1 MKIFKRVVVVGAAAA
16 ALLLLA
22 AIVVLRTDWFRDFV
36 RRKIIAATEEA
47 TGGRVEIASFDLD
60 WRALRATVH
69 DFTIHGTEPAGV
81 DPFVTART
89 LVVELKIFSGL
100 YHAIDL
106 RRVAIEEPRVNI
118 IVNADGSTNIP
129 SPKLKKKPGPK
140 TALETVVDLA
150 VNKFELNRGSIQYAG
165 RKTPLDVRGG
175 DVLARLDYNPA
186 TPRYQ
191 GHLSISPLH
200 LRYGGNR
207 PLDLDVR
214 IPVTIERDRVRV
226 AGARVAT
233 KLSEL
238 IWDAELAGLRNPV
251 IGARVKGRL
260 ALPDAKRFAGFPLTS
275 AAPMLEIDTSVRY
288 REGALEVGAARFTL
302 GGSHLEASG
311 VLSEAL
317 RFKTALNLDEI
328 SRLLGLN
335 ADPRG
340 ILRAAGTARLRG
352 AELAVDGNTDA
363 RGVSFR
369 LGERRFEN
377 VDLSSSFRAGNAKIE
392 LQAIRIGALGARF
405 SGKAVLEALERLT
418 VDGRLDDLD
427 IHTAGAHFLKQ
438 LLPYQGVISGPVRVT
453 ANLKTPAAD
462 KVDATVNLAIAP
474 GVGGIPVSGRIDGA
488 YRGAA
493 GEIDATGTYLQLPN
507 SRLALDGPIGQM
519 RIDLSSRDLRDFVQD
534 ASFPLVLRGPA
545 RFSGMLSGSLDDPA
559 LDGRLTLGPFLMQG
573 RRFDGFSAGLS
584 ANPAKA
590 ALRNAILSRGAMRTS
605 IEASLGLHG
614 WRPLAE
620 SPLAIVADVRNGDLA
635 DIVALANQ
643 SIPLSGPLTAN
654 ANITG
659 TLGDPAG
666 FATVLAGKG
675 AAYGEPFDR
684 IEARVD
690 FTGLLVSVPSATVYA
705 GPARVGLTG
714 SYRHPPGSFASGRIE
729 ARLASTGA
737 RLENLRRLMQEWP
750 GIAGG
755 LAVNAHVTGD
765 IGNSGFVLAG
775 VDGDVNLHG
784 LRAENEAFGDMKAS
798 VRTVGQTVSYTLESD
813 LAKSAI
819 RVSGSTQLSPGYPTQ
834 ASAAI
839 EALPVERMLWLARR
853 ADIPVQGTMR
863 LKAAVAGPIAQL
875 TGNADLTLTDALAY
889 REPVSRLAARVQWR
903 PDGIEIP
910 EAELISGSSRLSL
923 TAGYRHAAGDRANGK
938 LEFRIADSRADLS
951 TSPNLQRHLP
961 GLAGVV
967 AIAADGA
974 AVIQTRNGNTRLL
987 PLRLTADV
995 TAADLRRR
1003 DIALGGFAL
1012 RARTNGDTLDFKLT
1026 SGLTQARIQGEGRA
1040 SLRGDYPLQAQL
1052 SVDNLTYSGL
1062 LPLLPA
1068 GAPVSKVWGAEAA
1081 LRLTVSG
1088 PLIEPSK
1095 LVGDLEMP
1103 TLRVTASAS
1112 AAAKSR
1118 LITLENPSPI
1128 RVTIDR
1134 DVLRIRSARL
1144 IAPETDIRFAGAIPW
1159 GGDGEMNLNLS
1170 VAANIGVVQD
1180 LSRDIYA
1187 SGRIVMQ
1194 AVARGT
1200 LAGPRLNGRLELRN
1214 ASLNYIELPNGLSNA
1229 NGVVVFNGRSV
1240 NIQTLTA
1247 ESGGGKIDVN
1257 GFAALNNSGGASY
1270 NLRANARQ
1278 VRVRMPN
1285 GLNVVATANARLTG
1299 NSQRSLL
1306 SGVTTVE
1313 SLGFSPRQDFG
1324 SMLSRTAEPVE
1335 TPDTP
1340 RGPLQGM
1347 RLDIKIRTAPSA
1359 SFVTAMAQN
1368 LQADADLTLRGT
1380 LASPGLI
1387 GRVNITEGEL
1397 LFFGSQYRVSQGTV
1411 AFYNPARIEPVLNVD
1426 LQTVAK
1432 GVAVNLNVAGP
1443 IDNMKL
1449 TYTSDPPL
1457 QFNEVVALLATGRTP
1472 SSDPSLLA
1480 REPAA
1485 PQQSLQQMGGSA
1497 ILSAAVANPV
1507 SSRLARVF
1515 GVSKLKIDPS
1525 FTSGSELPQAR
1536 LTLQQQITS
1545 RITFTYI
1552 TNLAQTNAQIAR
1564 MEWAFDDSWSAIAT
1578 REENGRFGIDFF
1590 FKKQFR

>member
-1 MKIFKRVVVVGAAAA
+1 MKTLKRVVVIGAAAA
-16 ALLLLA
+16 AVLLLA

-36 RRKIIAATEEA
+36 RRRIIAAIEEA
-47 TGGRVEIASFDLD
+47 TGGRVEIGSFTLD

-69 DFTIHGTEPAGV
+69 DFTIHGTEPAGA
-81 DPFVTART
+81 DPFVSART
-89 LVVELKIFSGL
+89 LAVELKIFSGL
-100 YHAIDL
+100 NHAIDL

-118 IVNADGSTNIP
+118 VVNADGTTNIP
-129 SPKLKKKPGPK
+129 SPKVKKKPGPK

-150 VNKFELNRGSIQYAG
+150 VDKFELNGGLIRFGGRETPFDARGE
-165 RKTPLDVRGG
+165 DVG
-175 DVLARLDYNPA
+175 ARLDYNRA

-191 GHLSISPLH
+191 GQLSISPLH
-200 LRYGGNR
+200 WRYGNNQ
-207 PLDLDVR
+207 PLDIEVR

-226 AGARVAT
+226 AGGRAAT

-238 IWDAELAGLRNPV
+238 IWDAELADIGNPA
-251 IGARVKGRL
+251 ITARVKGRL
-260 ALPDAKRFAGFPLTS
+260 APSDVKRFTRLPLTGT
-275 AAPMLEIDTSVRY
+275 APMLEIDTSIRF
-288 REGALEVGAARFTL
+288 REGALAVSAARFTL

-317 RFKTALNLDEI
+317 RFKTTLNADEI
-328 SRLLGLN
+328 SRLLRLD

-340 ILRAAGTARLRG
+340 ILRAEGSARLRG
-352 AELAVDGNTDA
+352 SEFTIDGNANA
-363 RGVSFR
+363 RGLSFR
-369 LGERRFEN
+369 RGEWRFEN
-377 VDLSSSFRAGNAKIE
+377 VDLSSSFRANAARIE
-392 LQAIRIGALGARF
+392 LRDIRIGALGARF
-405 SGKAVLEALERLT
+405 SGKAVVEALERLS

-427 IHTAGAHFLKQ
+427 IGTASAHFLKQ
-438 LLPYQGVISGPVRVT
+438 PLPYQGVISGPVRVA
-453 ANLKTPAAD
+453 ANLKTPAARR
-462 KVDATVNLAIAP
+462 VDANVKLAIAP
-474 GVGGIPVSGRIDGA
+474 GGGGIPVSGRIEVA

-493 GEIDATGTYLQLPN
+493 GEIEVAGTYLQLPN
-507 SRLALDGPIGQM
+507 SRLSLDGAIGQM
-519 RIDLSSRDLRDFVQD
+519 RIDLSSRDLHDFVQD
-534 ASFPLVLRGPA
+534 ANFPVVLRGPA
-545 RFSGMLSGSLDDPA
+545 RFSGVLGGSLDEPA
-559 LDGRLTLGPFLMQG
+559 LDGRVTVGPFLMQG
-573 RRFDGFSAGLS
+573 RRFDSFSAGLS
-584 ANPAKA
+584 ASPSKA

-605 IEASLGLHG
+605 IEASLGLRD
-614 WRPLAE
+614 WQPVAE
-620 SPLAIVADVRNGDLA
+620 SPLAVVADVRNGDLA
-635 DIVALANQ
+635 DIMALANQ
-643 SIPLSGPLTAN
+643 PIPLSGPLSAN

-659 TLGDPAG
+659 TFGDPAG
-666 FATVLAGKG
+666 FVTVLAGKG
-675 AAYGEPFDR
+675 SAYDEPFDR

-690 FTGLLVSVPSATVYA
+690 FTDRLISVPAATAQA
-705 GPARVGLTG
+705 GPARVDLTA
-714 SYRHPPGSFASGRIE
+714 SYRHAPGSLASGRIE
-729 ARLASTGA
+729 ARLVSSGV

-750 GIAGG
+750 GITGEA
-755 LAVNAHVTGD
+755 AVNAHVTGD
-765 IGNSGFVLAG
+765 IEKSGFVLAG
-775 VDGDVNLHG
+775 VDGDVNLRG
-784 LRAENEAFGDMKAS
+784 LRAENEAFGDMKAF
-798 VRTVGQTVSYTLESD
+798 VRTSGQTVSYGLESD

-839 EALPVERMLWLARR
+839 EGLPVERMLWLARR
-853 ADIPVQGTMR
+853 ADIPVQGTIR
-863 LKAAVAGPIAQL
+863 IKAAVAGPIRQL
-875 TGNADLTLTDALAY
+875 TGNADLTLTDAVAY
-889 REPVSRLAARVQWR
+889 REPVSRLAGRVQWR
-903 PDGIEIP
+903 PDGIEIQD
-910 EAELISGSSRLSL
+910 AQLISGSSRLSL
-923 TAGYRHAAGDRANGK
+923 TASYRHAAGDRANGR

-961 GLAGVV
+961 GLAGAV

-974 AVIQTRNGNTRLL
+974 AVVETRNGSTRLL
-987 PLRLTADV
+987 PVRLNADA
-995 TAADLRRR
+995 TTGDLRRR

-1012 RARTNGDTLDFKLT
+1012 RARTNGDAVEFKLT
-1026 SGLTQARIQGEGRA
+1026 SDLTQARIQGEGRA
-1040 SLRGDYPLQAQL
+1040 GLRGGYPLQVQL
-1052 SVDNLTYSGL
+1052 SVDNLTYAGL

-1068 GAPVSKVWGAEAA
+1068 RAPAGKVWGAEAA
-1081 LRLTVSG
+1081 LRLSVSG
-1088 PLIEPSK
+1088 PLLEPAK
-1095 LVGDLEMP
+1095 LVGSLEMP
-1103 TLRVTASAS
+1103 TLRVTASTS
-1112 AAAKSR
+1112 AAAGSR
-1118 LITLENPSPI
+1118 LISLENPSPI
-1128 RVTIDR
+1128 RVTLDR
-1134 DVLRIRSARL
+1134 EVVRIRSARL
-1144 IAPETDIRFAGAIPW
+1144 TAPETDIRFAGAIPW
-1159 GGDGEMNLNLS
+1159 GGDSEMNLNLS

-1180 LSRDIYA
+1180 LSRDIYS

-1200 LAGPRLNGRLELRN
+1200 LADPRLNGRLELRN

-1247 ESGGGKIDVN
+1247 ESGGGKIDAN
-1257 GFAALNNSGGASY
+1257 GFAALSNSGGANY
-1270 NLRANARQ
+1270 NLRATAKE

-1285 GLNVVATANARLTG
+1285 GLSVVATASARLTG
-1299 NSQRSLL
+1299 NSERSLL
-1306 SGVTTVE
+1306 SGVTTIE

-1324 SMLSRTAEPVE
+1324 SLLSRTAEPVE
-1335 TPDTP
+1335 TPDAP
-1340 RGPLQGM
+1340 SGPLQGM

-1426 LQTVAK
+1426 LQTVTK

-1536 LTLQQQITS
+1536 LTLQQQITP